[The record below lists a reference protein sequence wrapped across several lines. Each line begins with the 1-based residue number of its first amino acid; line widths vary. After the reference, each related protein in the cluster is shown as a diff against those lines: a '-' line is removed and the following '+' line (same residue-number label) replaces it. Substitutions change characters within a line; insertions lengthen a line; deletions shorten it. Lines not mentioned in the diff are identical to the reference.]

1 MKGKLGTVQDM
12 LGALSPEQQAFAQDY
27 AKLRVEVKML
37 KTALSGSQKQ
47 FAELYAFILAI
58 LRQMPD
64 HEIRFSREDFE
75 SYQMFKEGWELLS
88 EYVAESN
95 EQVLRLRYRGDGDAA
110 VRGGAEL
117 AGGSK
122 GKAE

>member
-95 EQVLRLRYRGDGDAA
+95 EQVLRLRYRG
-110 VRGGAEL
+110 E
-117 AGGSK
+117 AGEGSTK
-122 GKAE
+122 GPDDSGESGESAG